1 MVKNKSF
8 IFYAPNVYTGGGL
21 ILLKSLLNN
30 YSLKVPLK
38 VFLDLRVAN
47 LIKLPASSHVHW
59 VKPSIFSR
67 LAAEWKLFLTAKKI
81 DTVLCFSSVP
91 PLFRNAGYVFVF
103 HQNLILLKKST
114 LRFFSF
120 IKESK
125 FIFLRFFSYIFQS
138 NVQEFIV
145 QTQHM
150 EKAVQNFYR
159 QKTKVRTI
167 PFLDSISLSLSS
179 NKRENFVYIADGG
192 EHKNHRRL
200 LKAWSLLGKQGH
212 KPTLL
217 LTLGPQDKALISEV
231 NSLCR
236 NEGLE
241 IYNKSQIENKE
252 VLEIYKNSRALI
264 FPSLLESLGLPL
276 VEASQIGLP
285 IIASEL
291 DYVREVCEPV
301 ETFDPESPISIM
313 RAVLRFIGQ
322 PEPIIK
328 IKSTNIFLEELDKV
342 AD

>member
-8 IFYAPNVYTGGGL
+8 IFYAPSAYTGGGL
-21 ILLKSLLNN
+21 IILKSLLNN
-30 YSLKVPLK
+30 YTSKVPLK
-38 VFLDLRVAN
+38 AFLDFRVAN
-47 LIKLPASSHVHW
+47 SIKLPVLSYVHW
-59 VKPSIFSR
+59 VRPSIFSR

-114 LRFFSF
+114 LRIFSF
-120 IKESK
+120 IKEIK
-125 FIFLRFFSYIFQS
+125 FIFLRFFCYIFQS

-150 EKAVQNFYR
+150 EKALKNWYR
-159 QKTKVRTI
+159 KKTKVRTI
-167 PFLDSISLSLSS
+167 PFFDSISLSLSS
-179 NKRENFVYIADGG
+179 NIRKDFVYIADGA
-192 EHKNHRRL
+192 EHKNHHRL
-200 LKAWSLLGKQGH
+200 LKAWSLLGKRGH

-241 IYNKSQIENKE
+241 IYNKGKIENKE
-252 VLEIYKNSRALI
+252 VLEIYKNSKALI
-264 FPSLLESLGLPL
+264 FPSLFESFGLPL
-276 VEASQIGLP
+276 IEASQIGLP

-301 ETFDPESPISIM
+301 ETFDPESTISIM
-313 RAVLRFIGQ
+313 RAVLRYIGK

-328 IKSTNIFLEELDKV
+328 IKSANIFLEELGIDIY
-342 AD
+342 